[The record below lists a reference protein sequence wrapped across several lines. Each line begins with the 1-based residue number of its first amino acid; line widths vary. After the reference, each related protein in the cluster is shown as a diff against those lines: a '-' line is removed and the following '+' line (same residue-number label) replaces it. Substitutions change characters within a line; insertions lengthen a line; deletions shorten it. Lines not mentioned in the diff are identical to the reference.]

1 MAAILGR
8 NAFLGYVVESIWG
21 TAVSPRTHF
30 YRAMSLDFAATP
42 KIASS
47 PVLAQS
53 SGAFMRRSHFQERVE
68 AGGSFRVQFGYEGI
82 GPLLTQIMGADPTTG
97 APSGGIY
104 PHTWLLGT
112 DLKSATLHAG
122 RGFGVGGSTAQGETF
137 EGCSFTRATL
147 GIETG
152 GLMYY
157 EAEVIAE
164 TSGGVTTLDTPT
176 FPVEL
181 PILHHHGGTFSFNS
195 ASYRVMSARLTVDRH
210 LERSF
215 ALGSL
220 YTAQPTPTQEATV
233 SLEIDVDVTNEAL
246 NTAFVAGTQ
255 GDITTTFTGTG
266 SRSLAITGHNAYLES
281 VGNAVSSFGRR
292 KQTVRFMMEADDG
305 GDYGL
310 ALVLSNTAATAN
322 AA

>member
-1 MAAILGR
+1 MPLLAR
-8 NAFLGYVVESIWG
+8 NSFLGYAVETTWG

-30 YRAMSLDFAATP
+30 FRVISLDLRSQDRKVGT
-42 KIASS
+42 

-53 SGAFMRRSHFQERVE
+53 SGSFMRRTHFVERNE
-68 AGGSFRVQFGYEGI
+68 SGGSFRVQFGYEGC

-97 APSGGIY
+97 SPSGGIY

-112 DLKSATLHAG
+112 DFRSATLHAG

-152 GLMYY
+152 GIMYY
-157 EAEVIAE
+157 EADVIAE

-181 PILHHHGGTFSFNS
+181 PLLHHQGGTFTFNS
-195 ASYRVMSARLTVDRH
+195 ATYKVMSARLTIDRK
-210 LERSF
+210 LARQYV
-215 ALGSL
+215 LGSK
-220 YTAQPTPTQEATV
+220 YTQQPFPSDFASV
-233 SLEIDVDVTNEAL
+233 MLELDVDISNEAL
-246 NTAFVAGTQ
+246 NTAQLADTQ

-266 SRSLAITGHNAYLES
+266 SRSLAITGHNAYLDDVS
-281 VGNAVSSFGRR
+281 NAVESMGRR

-310 ALVLSNTAATAN
+310 ALLLSNTASQAN